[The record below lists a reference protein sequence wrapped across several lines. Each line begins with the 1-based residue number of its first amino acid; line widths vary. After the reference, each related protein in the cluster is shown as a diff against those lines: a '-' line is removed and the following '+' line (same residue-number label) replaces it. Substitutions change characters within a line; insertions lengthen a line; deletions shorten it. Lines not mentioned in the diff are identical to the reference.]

1 MELLIDILLALGI
14 AAILRGFVFTLVCV
28 KGFSMSD
35 TLKNGDRLFATK
47 LDLIFAKPKRG
58 QIVICHYPDSRRK
71 NYIKRVI
78 GLPGDT
84 LEISGGVTYINGAAL
99 LEPYV
104 SHPTRRDFA
113 PVTLGDGEYFVM
125 GDNRACSRDSRVV
138 GPLGR
143 RQIFAVA
150 RLRLWPRGGKMRL

>member
-1 MELLIDILLALGI
+1 M
-14 AAILRGFVFTLVCV
+14 
-28 KGFSMSD
+28 
-35 TLKNGDRLFATK
+35 
-47 LDLIFAKPKRG
+47 
-58 QIVICHYPDSRRK
+58 
-71 NYIKRVI
+71 I

-104 SHPTRRDFA
+104 AHPTRRDFA

>member
-1 MELLIDILLALGI
+1 MELLIDIALALGI

-35 TLKNGDRLFATK
+35 TLKTGDRLFATK
-47 LDLIFAKPKRG
+47 LDLLFLKPKRG
-58 QIVICHYPDSRRK
+58 QIVICHYPDSHRK
-71 NYIKRVI
+71 NYVKRVI

-84 LEISGGVTYINGAAL
+84 LEISDGVTYINGAAL
-99 LEPYV
+99 VEPYV
-104 SHPTRRDFA
+104 AHPTRRSFA
-113 PVTLGDGEYFVM
+113 RITLGRDEYFVM

-138 GPLGR
+138 GPLKR

-150 RLRLWPRGGKMRL
+150 RLKLWPRGGKVLL

>member
-14 AAILRGFVFTLVCV
+14 AAILRGLVFTLVCV

-47 LDLIFAKPKRG
+47 LDLIFAKPRRG
-58 QIVICHYPDSRRK
+58 QIVICHYPDSRRN

-104 SHPTRRDFA
+104 AHPTRRDFA